1 MNMASEDAPPCII
14 HQGNVANEE
23 VKRFT
28 SVRWD
33 KWRESVNK
41 WLVLDGHERRLAE
54 SAGVKISSSPRGSY
68 HFLKRDC
75 VADAVPLYQDTHWNW
90 YSFRRPWKDD
100 RLSA

>member
-14 HQGNVANEE
+14 QQDNVANEQ

-41 WLVLDGHERRLAE
+41 WLLLDGHEQRLAE
-54 SAGVKISSSPRGSY
+54 SAGAGGRTSIMG
-68 HFLKRDC
+68 L
-75 VADAVPLYQDTHWNW
+75 LYLECRCKYFMLPPFQVT
-90 YSFRRPWKDD
+90 SR
-100 RLSA
+100 

>member
-1 MNMASEDAPPCII
+1 MNMASEDAPQCII
-14 HQGNVANEE
+14 HQDNVANEE

-54 SAGVKISSSPRGSY
+54 SAGAGGLTSIMGLLYPECRRKDFKLPPGNLKSISSYPRG
-68 HFLKRDC
+68 
-75 VADAVPLYQDTHWNW
+75 
-90 YSFRRPWKDD
+90 
-100 RLSA
+100 

>member
-1 MNMASEDAPPCII
+1 MNMASEDAPQCII
-14 HQGNVANEE
+14 HQDNAANEE

-54 SAGVKISSSPRGSY
+54 SAGGRTNFDHGPIIPG
-68 HFLKRDC
+68 
-75 VADAVPLYQDTHWNW
+75 VPARED
-90 YSFRRPWKDD
+90 
-100 RLSA
+100 